1 MIYHIPIT
9 KDCSFFGTV
18 SPTMD
23 SLLTSTCFLVR
34 GFLEAEGGQKNKP
47 GARMVPISVLCVF
60 CLTVIF
66 GRYFL
71 GCNLLMKSENIITML
86 RKDRR
91 LSKEAEVVVIE
102 T

>member
-1 MIYHIPIT
+1 MTNNTFST
-9 KDCSFFGTV
+9 KDNSSFGTV

-23 SLLTSTCFLVR
+23 SFLTSTCFLVR
-34 GFLEAEGGQKNKP
+34 GFSEAEGGQKNEP
-47 GARMVPISVLCVF
+47 VARMVPIAVLCVL
-60 CLTVIF
+60 CLTVVF
-66 GRYFL
+66 GLYFL
-71 GCNLLMKSENIITML
+71 GCNLLMKSENIINML